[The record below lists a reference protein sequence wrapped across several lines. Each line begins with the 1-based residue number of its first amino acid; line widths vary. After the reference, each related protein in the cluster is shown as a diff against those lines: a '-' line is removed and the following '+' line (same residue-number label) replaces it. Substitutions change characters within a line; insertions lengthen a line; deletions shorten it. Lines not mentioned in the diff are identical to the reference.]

1 MAQPKVDKLVTA
13 IDIGSWKVS
22 ALIAGRTDSGELAI
36 LGTGQRES
44 RGVRR
49 GFIADMERTELA
61 VRETVEQAER
71 VAGTNIEDV
80 WVSFSGGSLV
90 SDVVTV
96 ERDMGGYRVEQSD
109 IDDLLSTGQQGI
121 DPDGR
126 VVLHAQPTCF
136 TINGR
141 VPVKKPLGMHADLL
155 GVDIHVVLADGAPLA
170 NLDLC
175 VRGAYLNVNSIVAS
189 PIATGLAC
197 LSEEERDLGVALIEL
212 GAGVTNVS
220 LYAGGM
226 LVGLHSIPI
235 GAADITDDIASAFGI
250 RRSQAERIKCFYG
263 SAMQNRRDF
272 REMIEIAPPHG
283 DVALPGQSAGPNA
296 DGGKITRAALVA
308 VICERLNQLMV
319 EVNAALSGM
328 GFNTPTGRQVVL
340 TGGGAEMKGIADYA
354 QGALGRAVRIGRP
367 RGLAAIPEAHS
378 GPAFATL
385 AGLALY
391 GASNPVDLRSMAPPP
406 QTVHRIGAP
415 VWWQRMMRAMKT
427 NY

>member
-1 MAQPKVDKLVTA
+1 MAPPKVDKLITA
-13 IDIGSWKVS
+13 IDVGSWKVS
-22 ALIAGRTDSGELAI
+22 ALIAGRTENGELAI

-96 ERDMGGYRVEQSD
+96 ERDMGGDRVEQAD
-109 IDDLLSTGQQGI
+109 IDELLATGQQGI

-136 TINGR
+136 TLNGR
-141 VPVKKPLGMHADLL
+141 IGVKKPLGMHADLL

-197 LSEEERDLGVALIEL
+197 LSEEERDLGVALVEL

-235 GAADITDDIASAFGI
+235 GASDITDDIASAFGI

-263 SAMQNRRDF
+263 SAMQSRRDF
-272 REMIEIAPPHG
+272 REMIEIAP
-283 DVALPGQSAGPNA
+283 VAGEPLAAGQAAGPNA
-296 DGGKITRAALVA
+296 EGGRITRAALVG
-308 VICERLNQLMV
+308 VICERLNQLMA
-319 EVNAALSGM
+319 EVTLAGM
-328 GFNTPTGRQVVL
+328 GFNSPTGRQVVL
-340 TGGGAEMKGIADYA
+340 TGGGAELKGIADYA

-367 RGLAAIPEAHS
+367 RGLAAMPEAHS

-391 GASNPVDLRSMAPPP
+391 GASNPVDLRTMAPAA
-406 QTVHRIGAP
+406 QTVHRVGAP
-415 VWWQRMMRAMKT
+415 QWWQRMMKAMKA